1 MSIRED
7 IAANI
12 VTVLTNISSPITLKK
27 VTRDPFDYERLSNA
41 QFPSAWV
48 QSGEETRE
56 DISSGVAIRRQGTI
70 TYRIIGFVKGGSLD
84 ALRNEMIEAIEEA
97 LDLDRTR
104 GSNALSTQVT
114 SVGTDEGALEPIG
127 GITMDVV
134 VRYVYSKG
142 TT

>member
-104 GSNALSTQVT
+104 GGNALSTQVT

>member
-12 VTVLTNISSPITLKK
+12 VTTLANMSSPITLKK

-41 QFPSAWV
+41 QFPAAWV

-56 DISSGVAIRRQGTI
+56 DISAGVSIRRMGSI
-70 TYRIIGFVKGGSLD
+70 TYRIIGFVKGSGLD

-97 LDLDRTR
+97 LDADRNR
-104 GSNALSTQVT
+104 GGSALNTQVT

-134 VRYVYSKG
+134 VSYVYNKG
-142 TT
+142 AT